1 VSEHRASVSWKRTTE
16 SFAYED
22 YNREHEWTF
31 EGGRSFAA
39 SAAPEF
45 RGRPGNVDPEAAF
58 VASVSSCHML
68 SFLAICAR
76 KRLVVDRYDDD
87 AVGFL
92 EPDDE
97 GRLWIRRVVLRPRVR
112 FAGDRAPDGARLSR
126 IHEMSHEQCFI
137 ANSVRTEITVEAE

>member
-1 VSEHRASVSWKRTTE
+1 MSEHCASVNWKRTTE

-31 EGGRSFAA
+31 EGGRTFAA

-45 RGRPGNVDPEAAF
+45 RGQPGNVDPEAAF
-58 VASVSSCHML
+58 VASVSACHML

-76 KRLVVDRYDDD
+76 KRLVVDGYDDD

-92 EPDDE
+92 EPGE
-97 GRLWIRRVVLRPRVR
+97 GGRLWIQRVILRPRVR
-112 FAGDRAPDGARLSR
+112 FARGNAPDAARLSR
-126 IHEMSHEQCFI
+126 IHELSHKQCFI